1 MTSSYGNVIGTPEDE
16 IPDISDTNYLKTDAD
31 MSKAVNERVDEG
43 IDDTKEFSDAMWEI
57 EKNRLE
63 IRDKRLKY
71 IKEIVGDIGTI
82 KKNVEANDLEK
93 KLNDYKYGQDRKN
106 RNELVNR
113 ADNEKSYNSLKLSD
127 YIGNTEDPRIAEVQE
142 ILNQLNFDLDEDVDM
157 KTFLAKYEDKD
168 FIGSIYSTA
177 LQRLGHS
184 SLTNINDG
192 LEMRKFVQQLIRNRI
207 HVEALEKGFD
217 INSGRYEKNLLKL
230 VQPGID
236 TLNSRY
242 GNSLDIQIQT
252 NLNADQKEKLN
263 DKLRIGVRSINIS
276 KENGQDLTTFTD
288 KFSVI
293 KQIAVAPAF
302 GFNGDMSKATDYY
315 FDQVASLLDG
325 NEISIADATAVV
337 ENLPYTDFST
347 TPPKTYANYNEY
359 AESLDPN
366 NKHYFKVANRIK
378 MIDDAIEKKHE
389 LIESEAGKAHQGL
402 QRPYEKEVNALYKL
416 ASDKNRPIN
425 AAEAFKIIQKYY
437 GDTNLWVPGHSIKGI
452 RPKWLTDLETASD
465 YLGTKDVDTI
475 LSNKALLNSFDKQ
488 ISIAVAAF
496 KKKTLTELDGDDFY
510 LINILK
516 DELTAS
522 LIRSEDPGGKS
533 DLEIFKD
540 SGNSTKLFIKN
551 KIDELT
557 ERLKAGEFNA
567 ELTIKGSRLAYLKQD
582 MIALAKKT
590 KGDSIDSTEVYA
602 GEDPWLTKTKLYI
615 QSGGRLHPEV
625 LDWWREFRVKDK
637 DGTWMRPRELMYRR
651 MNALGLFKET
661 KEKGFYVDPKREFQT
676 ADEMQFEDTNG
687 IVGTITL
694 FEKESSITGRKMG
707 EHLLESWEYEGAE
720 KGKGGL
726 SGYNYVDH
734 GNNSVYSRFHDFV
747 GEKIAPHFGIS
758 ESADPDDKAWKLQRR
773 ATIQDLNVYRPTV
786 EGAFG
791 EAEGLNIDMYHIAK
805 QNPDAK
811 FGKYGITGS
820 QIVELF
826 DQPAFKK
833 YLEDNPA
840 LKFDANFQD
849 FLTFESM
856 RFQLNKKN
864 SIRGMKVEKGKL
876 SVTDLTVFSKE
887 EVDAMKEIFPRLADY
902 KFTHLNMLS
911 KPIADLVLTEL
922 EKAEKL
928 DEEQKTDKN
937 VKAYKKNIQKEKA
950 RIQEQ
955 RGRLDFSEDLSDIE
969 Y

>member
-16 IPDISDTNYLKTDAD
+16 IPDISDTNYLKTGAD
-31 MSKAVNERVDEG
+31 MSTAVNERIEDG
-43 IDDTKEFSDAMWEI
+43 INDTKEFSDAMWEI
-57 EKNRLE
+57 EKNRQE
-63 IRDKRLKY
+63 ILNKRLKS
-71 IKEIVGDIGTI
+71 IKELAGDIGTI
-82 KKNVEANDLEK
+82 KKNQEANDLEK
-93 KLNDYKYGQDRKN
+93 KLNDYKYAQDRKN

-113 ADNEKSYNSLKLSD
+113 ADNEKSYNALKLAD
-127 YIGNTEDPRIAEVQE
+127 FIGDTEDPRIAEVQE
-142 ILNQLNFDLDEDVDM
+142 VLNQLNFDLDEDVDL

-177 LQRLGHS
+177 LQRLGHG
-184 SLTNINDG
+184 SLTNITDG
-192 LEMRKFVQQLIRNRI
+192 LEMRRFVQQLIRNRI

-242 GNSLDIQIQT
+242 SNALNLQIQT

-263 DKLRIGVRSINIS
+263 DKLRIGVRSINI
-276 KENGQDLTTFTD
+276 KPENGQDLTTFTD
-288 KFSVI
+288 KFSII

-325 NEISIADATAVV
+325 NEISIADATAVL

-347 TPPKTYANYNEY
+347 TPPKTYTNYNEY
-359 AESLDPN
+359 AESLDPD

-378 MIDDAIEKKHE
+378 MIDDAIERKHA
-389 LIESEAGKAHQGL
+389 LIESEAGKAHAGL
-402 QRPYEKEVNALYKL
+402 QRPYKEKVDALYQK
-416 ASDKNRPIN
+416 ASDDNRPIN
-425 AAEAFKIIQKYY
+425 AGEAFKIIQEYY
-437 GDTNLWVPGHSIKGI
+437 GDTNLWVEGHSIKGI
-452 RPKWLTDLETASD
+452 KPKWLSDLETASD
-465 YLGTKDVDTI
+465 YLGNKDVDTI

-488 ISIAVAAF
+488 ISIAVAGY
-496 KKKTLTELDGDDFY
+496 KKKTLSELDGDDYY
-510 LINILK
+510 LISILK

-522 LIRSEDPGGKS
+522 LIRSQDPGGKS
-533 DLEIFKD
+533 DFSIAQD
-540 SGNSTKLFIKN
+540 NGTSPKLFIKT
-551 KIDELT
+551 KLDELT
-557 ERLKAGEFNA
+557 ERLDAGAFDA

-590 KGDSIDSTEVYA
+590 KGDSIDSTEIHA
-602 GEDPWLTKTKLYI
+602 GEAPWLTKTKLYI

-661 KEKGFYVDPKREFQT
+661 KGKGFYVDPKREFQT
-676 ADEMQFEDTNG
+676 ADEIEFERTNG

-707 EHLLESWEYEGAE
+707 EHLLESWEYEGAKE
-720 KGKGGL
+720 GKGGL
-726 SGYNYVDH
+726 SGYNYVDY
-734 GNNSVYSRFHDFV
+734 GNNSIYSRFHDFV

-758 ESADPDDKAWKLQRR
+758 ETPTGRIPVKR

-786 EGAFG
+786 DTFG
-791 EAEGLNIDMYHIAK
+791 GERPGMNTDLYHVAK
-805 QNPDAK
+805 NNPDAK

-833 YLEDNPA
+833 YLEDNPT

-849 FLTFESM
+849 FLAFESM
-856 RFQLNKKN
+856 RFQLNRKQ

-876 SVTDLTVFSKE
+876 SVTDLTVFSNDE
-887 EVDAMKEIFPRLADY
+887 IEAMKEIFPRLADY
-902 KFTHLNMLS
+902 KFTHLNMMS
-911 KPIADLVLTEL
+911 KPISDLVLTKL
-922 EKAEKL
+922 EKAQQL
-928 DEEQKTDKN
+928 DEEKKTNKN
-937 VKAYKKNIQKEKA
+937 VKAYKQNIQKEKT
-950 RIQEQ
+950 RIREQ

>member
-31 MSKAVNERVDEG
+31 MSSAVNERIDDG
-43 IDDTKEFSDAMWEI
+43 INDTKEFSDAMWEI
-57 EKNRLE
+57 EKNRQE
-63 IRDKRLKY
+63 ILNKRLKS
-71 IKEIVGDIGTI
+71 IKELVGDIGTI
-82 KKNVEANDLEK
+82 KKNQEANDLEK
-93 KLNDYKYGQDRKN
+93 RINDYKYAQDRKN

-113 ADNEKSYNSLKLSD
+113 ADNEKSYNALKLAEF
-127 YIGNTEDPRIAEVQE
+127 IGDTEDPRIAEIQE
-142 ILNQLNFDLDEDVDM
+142 ILNQLNYDIDEDVDL
-157 KTFLAKYEDKD
+157 KTFLAKYEDENY
-168 FIGSIYSTA
+168 IGSIYSTA
-177 LQRLGHS
+177 LQRLGHG

-192 LEMRKFVQQLIRNRI
+192 LEMRRFVQQLIRNRI

-242 GNSLDIQIQT
+242 SNALNIQIQT
-252 NLNADQKEKLN
+252 NINADQKEKLN
-263 DKLRIGVRSINIS
+263 DKLRIGVRSINI
-276 KENGQDLTTFTD
+276 KPENGQDLTTFTD
-288 KFSVI
+288 KFSII

-325 NEISIADATAVV
+325 NEISIEDATAVL

-378 MIDDAIEKKHE
+378 KIDDAIERKHD
-389 LIESEAGKAHQGL
+389 LIESEAGKAHAKL
-402 QRPYEKEVNALYKL
+402 QRPYKKEVDALYKK
-416 ASDKNRPIN
+416 ASDDSRPIN

-437 GDTNLWVPGHSIKGI
+437 GDPNLWIEGHSIKGI

-465 YLGTKDVDTI
+465 YLGNKDVDTI

-488 ISIAVAAF
+488 ISVEVAAF
-496 KKKTLTELDGDDFY
+496 KKKTLSELDGDDFY
-510 LINILK
+510 LISILK

-522 LIRSEDPGGKS
+522 LIRSQDPGGKS
-533 DLEIFKD
+533 DFSIAQD
-540 SGNSTKLFIKN
+540 NGTSPKLFIKT
-551 KIDELT
+551 KLDDLVV
-557 ERLKAGEFNA
+557 RLNAGEFNA
-567 ELTIKGSRLAYLKQD
+567 ELTVKGSRLAYLKQD
-582 MIALAKKT
+582 MIALANKT

-602 GEDPWLTKTKLYI
+602 GEAPWLTKTKLYI

-637 DGTWMRPRELMYRR
+637 DGTWMKPRELMYRR

-661 KEKGFYVDPKREFQT
+661 EGKGFYVDPKREFQT

-707 EHLLESWEYEGAE
+707 EHLLESWEYEGAKE
-720 KGKGGL
+720 GKGGL
-726 SGYNYVDH
+726 SGYNYVDY
-734 GNNSVYSRFHDFV
+734 GNNSAFSRFHDFV
-747 GEKIAPHFGIS
+747 GEKIAPHFGIR
-758 ESADPDDKAWKLQRR
+758 ESADPDDKAWKLERR
-773 ATIQDLNVYRPTV
+773 FTIQDLNVYRPTV
-786 EGAFG
+786 DTFG
-791 EAEGLNIDMYHIAK
+791 GERPGMNTDLYHVAK
-805 QNPDAK
+805 NNPDAK

-826 DQPAFKK
+826 DQPAFKE
-833 YLEDNPA
+833 YLEKNPA
-840 LKFDANFQD
+840 LKFDGNFQD
-849 FLTFESM
+849 FLAFESM
-856 RFQLNKKN
+856 RFQLNRKQ

-876 SVTDLTVFSKE
+876 SVTDLTVFSNE
-887 EVDAMKEIFPRLADY
+887 EIDAMKEIFPRLADY
-902 KFTHLNMLS
+902 KFTHLNMMS
-911 KPIADLVLTEL
+911 KPISDLVLTKL
-922 EKAEKL
+922 EEAQQL
-928 DEEQKTDKN
+928 DEEKKTNKN
-937 VKAYKKNIQKEKA
+937 VKAYKKDIQKEKA
-950 RIQEQ
+950 RIREQ
-955 RGRLDFSEDLSDIE
+955 RSRFDFSEDLSDIE

>member
-16 IPDISDTNYLKTDAD
+16 IPDISDTNYLKTGAD
-31 MSKAVNERVDEG
+31 MSSAVNERIEDG
-43 IDDTKEFSDAMWEI
+43 INDTKEFSDAMWEI
-57 EKNRLE
+57 EKNRQE
-63 IRDKRLKY
+63 ILDKRLRS
-71 IKEIVGDIGTI
+71 IKELVGDIGTI

-93 KLNDYKYGQDRKN
+93 RLNDYKLGQDRKN

-113 ADNEKSYNSLKLSD
+113 ADNEKSYNSLKLSKF
-127 YIGNTEDPRIAEVQE
+127 IGDTEDPRIAQVQE
-142 ILNQLNFDLDEDVDM
+142 ILNQLNFDLDEDVDL
-157 KTFLAKYEDKD
+157 KTFFAKYEDES

-252 NLNADQKEKLN
+252 NINADQKEKLN
-263 DKLRIGVRSINIS
+263 DKLRIGIRSINI
-276 KENGQDLTTFTD
+276 KPENGQDLTTFTD
-288 KFSVI
+288 KFSII
-293 KQIAVAPAF
+293 KQIAVAPAY
-302 GFNGDMSKATDYY
+302 GFNGDISKATDYY
-315 FDQVASLLDG
+315 FKYVSELLDG
-325 NEISIADATAVV
+325 NEISIEDATAVL
-337 ENLPYTDFST
+337 ENLPYLDSSSG
-347 TPPKTYANYNEY
+347 KTYANYNEY

-378 MIDDAIEKKHE
+378 MIDDAIERKHD
-389 LIESEAGKAHQGL
+389 LIESDAGKAHATL
-402 QRPYEKEVNALYKL
+402 QRPYKKEVNALYKL
-416 ASDKNRPIN
+416 ASDQNRPIN
-425 AAEAFKIIQKYY
+425 AAEAYKIIQKYY
-437 GDTNLWVPGHSIKGI
+437 GDPNLWIEGHSIKGI

-465 YLGTKDVDTI
+465 YLGNKDVDTL
-475 LSNKALLNSFDKQ
+475 LSNKALLNSFDRQ
-488 ISIAVAAF
+488 IQTMVAKF
-496 KKKTLTELDGDDFY
+496 KKKTLTELDGDDLY
-510 LINILK
+510 LISILR

-551 KIDELT
+551 KLDELG
-557 ERLKAGEFNA
+557 ERLEAGEFNA

-590 KGDSIDSTEVYA
+590 KGDSMDSTEIQP
-602 GEDPWLTKTKLYI
+602 GEAPWLTKTKLYI

-625 LDWWREFRVKDK
+625 LDWWREFKVKDK
-637 DGTWMRPRELMYRR
+637 DGTWMKPRELMYRR

-661 KEKGFYVDPKREFQT
+661 EGKGFYVDPKREFQT
-676 ADEMQFEDTNG
+676 KEEMQFEDTNG

-694 FEKESSITGRKMG
+694 FEKESSITGKKMG
-707 EHLLESWEYEGAE
+707 EHLLESWEYEGA
-720 KGKGGL
+720 KGGKGGL
-726 SGYNYVDH
+726 TGYDYYDD
-734 GNNSVYSRFHDFV
+734 GNNTQLSNFV
-747 GEKIAPHFGIS
+747 DNVHERLSTAFNIEGYDEDKEKKVFLG
-758 ESADPDDKAWKLQRR
+758 QRR
-773 ATIQDLNVYRPTV
+773 MTIQDWNVYRPTV
-786 EGAFG
+786 TMAGPKWLGGG
-791 EAEGLNIDMYHIAK
+791 EKPNMNTDLYHVAK

-849 FLTFESM
+849 FLAFESM
-856 RFQLNKKN
+856 RFQLNRKQ

-876 SVTDLTVFSKE
+876 SVTDLTVFSNE
-887 EVDAMKEIFPRLADY
+887 EIDAMKEIFPRLADY
-902 KFTHLNMLS
+902 KFNHLNMMS
-911 KPIADLVLTEL
+911 KPISDLVLTKL
-922 EKAEKL
+922 EEAQKL
-928 DEEQKTDKN
+928 DEEQKTNKN
-937 VKAYKKNIQKEKA
+937 VKAYKQAKKDKNK
-950 RIQEQ
+950 
-955 RGRLDFSEDLSDIE
+955 LP
-969 Y
+969 YVPVP